1 MTPFFKRVLGTAS
14 VVLGTLAAL
23 PAQAGPY
30 SSMYVFGDSLSDVGN
45 LQILSGGAFPR
56 SVDGPYDGGRFSDGP
71 LWVES
76 LAASLG
82 VANDAKPWLLGGRN
96 YAIAGART
104 GAVSANPDDPPGV
117 LAQLG
122 VFWNVAPG
130 AADPNALYVLVA
142 GGNDMRDGRTAFL
155 GNSAAAI
162 QGRQDAAEAA
172 ANNLIQALGYL
183 NVAGARHVLIANL
196 PNLGGSPEAFLLEA
210 NGMTGAVAAST
221 DISNRFN
228 KEMSRVFDMGVSF
241 GLDMDFLNMAGIGE
255 LVVADALGN
264 GGATF
269 GITNVSAPCT
279 GFVFSA
285 ALGGTACS
293 VSLFSDALHPSAA
306 AHQIIATAAFG
317 LVPEPAGLLLAAT
330 ALGALLATRRRA

>member
-14 VVLGTLAAL
+14 FVLGTLAAL
-23 PAQAGPY
+23 PALAGPY
-30 SSMYVFGDSLSDVGN
+30 SSMYVFGDSLSDTGN
-45 LQILSGGAFPR
+45 LQILSGGAFPNPA
-56 SVDGPYDGGRFSDGP
+56 SGPYAGGRFSDGP

-82 VANDAKPWLLGGRN
+82 VANDAKPWLLGGKN

-104 GAVSANPDDPPGV
+104 GAVSNPGDPPGV

-122 VFWNVAPG
+122 GLWGAAPG
-130 AADPNALYVLVA
+130 TADPNALYVLVG
-142 GGNDMRDGRTAFL
+142 GGNDMRDGRTAFI
-155 GNSAAAI
+155 GNSAAAVA
-162 QGRQDAAEAA
+162 GRQAA
-172 ANNLIQALGYL
+172 AQAAADNLIQALGYL
-183 NVAGARHVLIANL
+183 NVAGARHVLVSNL

-210 NGMTGAVAAST
+210 NGLTGAVAASR

-228 KEMSRVFDMGVSF
+228 ALISNVFDAGVSF
-241 GLDMDFLNMAGIGE
+241 GLDMDLLNMAGVGD

-264 GGATF
+264 GGATY

-279 GFVFSA
+279 GFTFSA
-285 ALGGTACS
+285 ALGGSACS

-306 AHQIIATAAFG
+306 AHQVIATAALG
-317 LVPEPAGLLLAAT
+317 LVPEPAALLLAAT
-330 ALGALLATRRRA
+330 ALGALVATRRRA